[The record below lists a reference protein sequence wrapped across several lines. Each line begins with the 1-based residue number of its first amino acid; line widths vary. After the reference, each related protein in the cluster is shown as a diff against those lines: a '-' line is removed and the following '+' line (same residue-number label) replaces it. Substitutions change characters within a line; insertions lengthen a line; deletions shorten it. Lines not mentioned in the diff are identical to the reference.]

1 MLVTLWRA
9 SAMAAYCPAIR
20 ATVPNDRPRRMTR
33 FLLLRIASAIPS
45 LFGLLILTFILIRLV
60 PSDPA
65 VAMAGDAATPEQIA
79 QIRHQYGLDL
89 PVWQQFFAYVWKAI
103 HFDFG
108 ESVFSRRPVALDI
121 AQRLPA
127 TLELTFA
134 SMFISVGLGIP
145 LGVFAAL
152 RHNQWPDFL
161 LRLFSVAGVAVA
173 AFWVA
178 IMLQLFFSMQLGW
191 LPLRGELSDGLI
203 APPRLTG
210 LLLIDSLLSGR
221 FDAFRDAFLHLI
233 LPAFTL
239 ALGGMSGIVRFT
251 RAGVLDTLQL
261 DFVAYERAMGY
272 PSGRLIWRYILRN
285 SVTATITQIGLLF
298 GGLIAG
304 GVVVEA
310 IFDWP
315 GIGSYTVQ
323 AILTGDRQV
332 MLAVTLLIGLVY
344 AIVNVLT
351 DLVHGLVDPRLLS
364 RR

>member
-1 MLVTLWRA
+1 
-9 SAMAAYCPAIR
+9 MA
-20 ATVPNDRPRRMTR
+20 R
-33 FLLLRIASAIPS
+33 FVLQRCALALPS
-45 LFGLLILTFILIRLV
+45 LLGLLILTFVLIRLV

-79 QIRHQYGLDL
+79 QIRHQYGLDA
-89 PVWQQFFAYVWKAI
+89 PVWQQFFVYAWKAM

-108 ESVFSRRPVALDI
+108 ESAFSHRPVALDI

-134 SMFISVGLGIP
+134 SMTLSVMAGVP

-152 RHNQWPDFL
+152 RHNQWPDFA
-161 LRLFSVAGVAVA
+161 LRILSVLGVAVA

-178 IMLQLFFSMQLGW
+178 IMLQLLFSMQLGW
-191 LPLRGELSDGLI
+191 LPLRGRTERRIVASGAGDGVP
-203 APPRLTG
+203 ADRQRVVRAVG
-210 LLLIDSLLSGR
+210 CLSGCR
-221 FDAFRDAFLHLI
+221 GAHLV
-233 LPAFTL
+233 LPAVTL

-251 RAGVLDTLQL
+251 RAGVLDTLQQ
-261 DFVAYERAMGY
+261 DFVTYGRAMGY
-272 PSGRLIWRYILRN
+272 RRTRLIWRYVLRN

-323 AILTGDRQV
+323 AILTGDHQV
-332 MLAVTLLIGLVY
+332 MLAVTLLVGVVY
-344 AIVNVLT
+344 AVVNILT
-351 DLVHGLVDPRLLS
+351 DLVHGLVDPRLLDQAA
-364 RR
+364 RRA